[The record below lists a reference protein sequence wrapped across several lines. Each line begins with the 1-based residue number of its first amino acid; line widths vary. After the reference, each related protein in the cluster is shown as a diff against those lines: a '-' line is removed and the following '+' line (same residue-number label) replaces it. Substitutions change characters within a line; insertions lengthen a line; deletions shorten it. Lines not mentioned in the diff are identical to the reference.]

1 MIDRPRFST
10 TRMREGYDVAD
21 VDATVDRVMA
31 SLEGDGATGI
41 TPAEIEQLRFT
52 PVRLGAGYDMGEV
65 DAWLDTVTAEL
76 DRRGSGAA
84 RTTAPIAEP
93 MADPAPAAGAPA
105 PSSPAAVQEV
115 GGRIDLKV
123 TALAMIGVVALVLV
137 LAYVL

>member
-1 MIDRPRFST
+1 
-10 TRMREGYDVAD
+10 
-21 VDATVDRVMA
+21 MA
-31 SLEGDGATGI
+31 SFESDGTPGI

-84 RTTAPIAEP
+84 RTTTPSPPMAEP
-93 MADPAPAAGAPA
+93 KPTAGAPA